1 MGSASNNIMGRVL
14 VVVSDR
20 AEAERLV
27 QALGRRGM
35 HPIVTSHPEE
45 ALESCKESPP
55 DLVIVDDSL
64 PSMSGARFLAELLRV
79 SWAVSS
85 ILVCGEDEEA
95 VHEKTEG
102 LGILGSIKDY
112 GDEDGL
118 SRLLERYRS
127 IRQATA

>member
-1 MGSASNNIMGRVL
+1 MGSMSDNILGRVL

-20 AEAERLV
+20 AEAEGL
-27 QALGRRGM
+27 LEGLDRRGM
-35 HPIVTSHPEE
+35 NPIVMTHPDE
-45 ALESCKESPP
+45 ALQSCKESPP

-85 ILVCGEDEEA
+85 ILVCGEDEET